1 MPASA
6 YNVLTHT
13 TCSERNTNHDEVS
26 SNRIRRVVAGPATL
40 RSVRRFCTCAGACP
54 EHQFACSTVAC
65 APHIVSDHCVQARTA
80 RPHSYLDHIGR
91 IGEQPI
97 EESSRAA
104 GREVLPALLPR
115 PNDGSQARP
124 TRGRA
129 KGYERERD
137 GVYECGSGLAW
148 PRERSSR
155 ELVEAEIERKRRRV
169 AEERGAEPLAQQ
181 PSLDLKNHKTRHTHA
196 CYLGRCLAARSAS

>member
-1 MPASA
+1 MHGVQPLKNRLMPASA

-13 TCSERNTNHDEVS
+13 RTTCSERNANHDVS

-54 EHQFACSTVAC
+54 GHQFACSTVAC
-65 APHIVSDHCVQARTA
+65 APHIVSDSTIVCKPAQA
-80 RPHSYLDHIGR
+80 RPHSHLDHIGR

-115 PNDGSQARP
+115 PHDGGQQSPTWDARKG
-124 TRGRA
+124 TRGR
-129 KGYERERD
+129 
-137 GVYECGSGLAW
+137 
-148 PRERSSR
+148 
-155 ELVEAEIERKRRRV
+155 
-169 AEERGAEPLAQQ
+169 
-181 PSLDLKNHKTRHTHA
+181 
-196 CYLGRCLAARSAS
+196 GRCTSAAVDWPGRASARRASSLKPK